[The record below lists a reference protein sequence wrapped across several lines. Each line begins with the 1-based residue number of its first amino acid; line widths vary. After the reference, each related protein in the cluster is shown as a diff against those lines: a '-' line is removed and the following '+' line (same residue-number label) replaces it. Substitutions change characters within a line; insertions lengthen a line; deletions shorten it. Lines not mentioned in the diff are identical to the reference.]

1 VSKCIKQELHPIK
14 IFSKSKIIM
23 SEYFIN
29 NPNNEIPTD
38 LTTDILKNSNALPYH
53 QTLPKYQSTPLVS
66 LPNLAKKYGIANI
79 YVKNEAFRFG
89 LNAFKGLGASYAIYK
104 LLEKQ
109 KDITT
114 FCTATDG
121 NHGRAVA
128 WAAHLAGKK
137 SVVFVPRD
145 TTQNRMIAIE
155 KEGAKVIKID
165 GNYDETCAFAEE
177 ESLKNNWTLVQD
189 TAWEGYEEIPAQIM
203 AGYLTHFRELEN
215 SLHLL
220 PKPKID
226 IVFLQAGVGSWAGAA
241 IWYYLN
247 RYGENRPKIVI
258 VEPSEAAGILAS
270 FKAEKRM
277 MPNGSFETI
286 MAGLNCGIPSL
297 SAWEIIKNG
306 TDISL
311 KIEDEYAER
320 AIRELYYPTENDESV
335 VAGESGVGGLA
346 GFMALMTESNAVNV
360 RKTLKITE
368 KTSVLFYNTEGATD
382 LDGFN
387 RIIKNT

>member
-1 VSKCIKQELHPIK
+1 MRQAFKTLGA
-14 IFSKSKIIM
+14 FSKSKIIM

-29 NPNNEIPTD
+29 KPNNKIPTD
-38 LTTDILKNSNALPYH
+38 LTTEILKNSNALPYH
-53 QTLPKYQSTPLVS
+53 QSLSVYTSTPLVS
-66 LPNLAKKYGIANI
+66 LSNLAKNYGIANI
-79 YVKNEAFRFG
+79 YIKNEAFRFG
-89 LNAFKGLGASYAIYK
+89 LNAFKGLGASYAIHK

-109 KDITT
+109 RNITT

-128 WAAHLAGKK
+128 WAAQLAGKE

-145 TTQNRMIAIE
+145 TTSNRIIAIE

-177 ESLKNNWTLVQD
+177 ASLKNGWTLVQD

-203 AGYLTHFRELEN
+203 AGYLTHFQELEG

-220 PKPKID
+220 SKPKID

-247 RYGENRPKIVI
+247 RYGKNRPKIV
-258 VEPSEAAGILAS
+258 VTEPYEAAGILAS
-270 FKAEKRM
+270 FKADKRII
-277 MPNGSFETI
+277 PNDSFQTI

-306 TDISL
+306 ADIAL
-311 KIEDEYAER
+311 KVKDEYAEQ
-320 AIRELYYPTENDESV
+320 AIRELYFPLGNDESII
-335 VAGESGVGGLA
+335 AGESGVGGLA
-346 GFMALMTESNAVNV
+346 GFMALMTESNAKNI
-360 RKTLKITE
+360 REILEITE
-368 KTSVLFYNTEGATD
+368 KTSILFYNTEGATD
-382 LDGFN
+382 LDSFN
-387 RIIKNT
+387 RIIKASS